1 MELIRRCW
9 AEIDL
14 DQMEK
19 NYHALRSKIDPETR
33 MMGVVKADAYGHGA
47 VQSAT
52 LLAELGINWFGV
64 SNLSEAIQLRQG
76 GITQPILVL
85 GYTSPECAD
94 LLAQEKI
101 TQTVYSRE
109 YLQALARAAELAGV
123 SVEVHVK
130 IDTGMGRIGFDP
142 DSEEDFST
150 LCGLKDK
157 KNLKMT
163 GIFTHFAVA
172 DENGDGLEYTQEQFK
187 KFRKL
192 CERLENAGVE
202 VGLRHCCNSAGILRC
217 PEMQM
222 DMVRAG
228 ISLYGLLPSNDCQG
242 DIDTYPVMAWRS
254 VVSMVKEIAPGQTV
268 SYGRTYM
275 AHRPMRVATV
285 AVGYADGYS
294 RSHSNRGYVLIHGK
308 KAPILGR
315 VCMDQCIVDVTDIPD
330 VMMGDQVTLAG
341 CDDAE
346 CISFDHLAELSGT
359 INYELICLVGK
370 RVDRIFLRNGCR
382 IAAEGLI

>member
-19 NYHALRSKIDPETR
+19 NYHALRGKLAPETL
-33 MMGVVKADAYGHGA
+33 MMGIVKADAYGHGA

-52 LLAELGINWFGV
+52 LLAQLGVNWFGV
-64 SNLSEAIQLRQG
+64 SNISEAIQLRRG

-85 GYTSPECAD
+85 GYTSPECAA
-94 LLAQEKI
+94 LLAEEKV

-109 YLQALARAAELAGV
+109 YLEALARAAEMDGV
-123 SVEVHVK
+123 SVDVHAK
-130 IDTGMGRIGFDP
+130 IDTGMRRIGFDP
-142 DSEEDFST
+142 ESAEDFST
-150 LCGLKDK
+150 LCGLKDMP
-157 KNLKMT
+157 NLKMT

-172 DENGDGLEYTQEQFK
+172 DENGEGREFTIEQFK

-192 CERLENAGVE
+192 CDRLENAGVE

-228 ISLYGLLPSNDCQG
+228 ISLYGLLPSGDCEG
-242 DIDTYPVMAWRS
+242 DIAAYPVMAWRS

-275 AHRPMRVATV
+275 AHRPMKVATV

-294 RSHSNRGYVLIHGK
+294 RGYSNSGWVLIRGQ

-330 VMMGDQVTLAG
+330 VAMGDQVTLAG
-341 CDDAE
+341 CDGAE
-346 CISFDHLAELSGT
+346 CISFDHLAQLSDT
-359 INYELICLVGK
+359 INYEMVCLVGK

-382 IAAEGLI
+382 VAAEGLI